1 MVLARR
7 LGGLATIFLFLLLL
21 LILLI
26 MIIIV
31 VTIIIMI
38 MIVIDGVGEVLCK
51 DLLHSAF
58 PPHFVEL
65 QCSQPNPKLV
75 MFKYHW
81 DFMKLTYQ
89 FGEAALEMPM
99 QRGLTGKRLKYP
111 AAGRP
116 NK

>member
-26 MIIIV
+26 IV

-38 MIVIDGVGEVLCK
+38 IIVIDGVGEVLCK

-75 MFKYHW
+75 MFKYHC